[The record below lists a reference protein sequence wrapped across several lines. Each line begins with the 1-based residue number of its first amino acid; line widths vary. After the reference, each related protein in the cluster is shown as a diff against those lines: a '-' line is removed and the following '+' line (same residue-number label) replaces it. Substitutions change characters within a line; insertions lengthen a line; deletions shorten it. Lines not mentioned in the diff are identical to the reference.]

1 MLDGNKAVRGGN
13 KAVRGKVRNPMA
25 NLRVELCGELVG
37 HLVGTERRTFD
48 FVTDKN
54 AIENHSHHLRRMPAN
69 GRPPSS
75 KRASDR
81 PSTTQNHQT
90 SERGEAPMSDD
101 DTPIDD
107 LIDGLAIDKDY
118 GSPNDDR
125 DGDFEVL
132 GAEVVNWRE
141 LTDDQAP
148 EVWAQLREWV
158 EWHAWTRLSQVKD
171 IVSP

>member
-101 DTPIDD
+101 DTP
-107 LIDGLAIDKDY
+107 
-118 GSPNDDR
+118 NDDR